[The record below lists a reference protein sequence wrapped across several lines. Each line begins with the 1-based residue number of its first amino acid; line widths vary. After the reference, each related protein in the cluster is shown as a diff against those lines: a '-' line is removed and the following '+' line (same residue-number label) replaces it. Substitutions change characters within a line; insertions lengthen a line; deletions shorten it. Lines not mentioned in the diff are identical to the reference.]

1 MADLR
6 ITPGLTTTPPTPPVR
21 NNQARAAQ
29 RAFFDAA
36 LGKTAAT
43 SPVSPV
49 KSVQATTAAA
59 SSSAVGKL
67 PSALPAEPPSR
78 PLRPGSLLDIKV

>member
-6 ITPGLTTTPPTPPVR
+6 ITPGLTTTTPTPPAR

-36 LGKTAAT
+36 LGKTAAA

-49 KSVQATTAAA
+49 KPAQATAATA
-59 SSSAVGKL
+59 SSGVVGKV

-78 PLRPGSLLDIKV
+78 LLRPGSLLDIKV

>member
-6 ITPGLTTTPPTPPVR
+6 ITPGLSAPPAPSAAR
-21 NNQARAAQ
+21 ASGARAAQ

-36 LGKTAAT
+36 LGKTA
-43 SPVSPV
+43 PVSEVRP
-49 KSVQATTAAA
+49 VQAAVRAAA
-59 SSSAVGKL
+59 PAVTGKI